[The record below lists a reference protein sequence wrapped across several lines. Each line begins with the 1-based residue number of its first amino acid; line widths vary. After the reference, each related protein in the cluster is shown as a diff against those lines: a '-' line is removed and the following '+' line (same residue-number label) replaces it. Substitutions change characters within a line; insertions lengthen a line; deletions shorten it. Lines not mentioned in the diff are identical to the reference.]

1 MKKTVS
7 ILSLLVLLLGVWAA
21 ALWLSPFNAYNGSSK
36 ETRYGVHEGLEL
48 VEQENAQEGKR
59 YVVEDEDGKEL
70 FVIPLRGCLLDTRY
84 RNGQLRFR
92 EKNTKREGYIDRQGG
107 IFLNENA
114 GEYKSAEDRKDFA
127 NLTGEK
133 KGEMASGDYSDHH
146 SGEYS
151 GDYSGER
158 KGLADRPSAGDTEST
173 GGTGSTGTAGFTA
186 SAQPGRKS
194 SALSQV
200 NLKTMAQ
207 SNPFYREASKIMQG
221 KLTETD
227 AKRRHTIL
235 NYCEHFRIAY
245 TTKDINFLRQVFS
258 DKALIIVGNVVKPIA
273 NDDKCQAESRVTFAI
288 HSKRDYLARLSKVFA
303 ANQKIDVRFSGFRIM
318 RHPTIDGIYGVT
330 LRQQYKSNRYS
341 DDGYLFLLWDFRD
354 KSMPLIHVRTWQPAG
369 TVHTGNDVINIQDFN
384 LE

>member
-7 ILSLLVLLLGVWAA
+7 ILSLLILLLGVWAA

-36 ETRYGVHEGLEL
+36 ETRYGVNEGLEL

-59 YVVEDEDGKEL
+59 YMVEDEDGKEL

-92 EKNTKREGYIDRQGG
+92 EKNTKREGYIDRQGR

-114 GEYKSAEDRKDFA
+114 GEYKPAEDRKDFA

-133 KGEMASGDYSDHH
+133 KG
-146 SGEYS
+146 
-151 GDYSGER
+151 
-158 KGLADRPSAGDTEST
+158 LADRPSA
-173 GGTGSTGTAGFTA
+173 GGTGSTGTAGFAA
-186 SAQPGRKS
+186 SVQPGRKS

-207 SNPFYREASKIMQG
+207 SNPFYKEASKIMQG
-221 KLTETD
+221 KLAETD
-227 AKRRHTIL
+227 ARRRRTIL
-235 NYCEHFRIAY
+235 NYCEHFRTAY
-245 TTKDINFLRQVFS
+245 TTKDIDFLRQVFS
-258 DKALIIVGNVVKPIA
+258 DKALIIVGNVVKSIA

-303 ANQKIDVRFSGFRIM
+303 ANQKIDVRFSGFRIL
-318 RHPTIDGIYGVT
+318 RHPTMDGIYGVT
-330 LRQQYKSNRYS
+330 LRQQYKSDRYS

-354 KSMPLIHVRTWQPAG
+354 KSMPLIHVRTWQPAA
-369 TVHTGNDVINIQDFN
+369 TVHSGDDVINIQDFN

>member
-151 GDYSGER
+151 GDYSRER

-207 SNPFYREASKIMQG
+207 SNPFYKEASKIMQG
-221 KLTETD
+221 KLTEAD

-303 ANQKIDVRFSGFRIM
+303 ANQKIDVRFSEFRIM
-318 RHPTIDGIYGVT
+318 RHPTMDGIYGVT
-330 LRQQYKSNRYS
+330 LRQQYKSDRYS

>member
-36 ETRYGVHEGLEL
+36 ETRYGMNEGLEL

-92 EKNTKREGYIDRQGG
+92 EKNTKREGYIDRQGR

-114 GEYKSAEDRKDFA
+114 GEYKPAEDRKDFA

-133 KGEMASGDYSDHH
+133 KG
-146 SGEYS
+146 
-151 GDYSGER
+151 
-158 KGLADRPSAGDTEST
+158 LADRPSA
-173 GGTGSTGTAGFTA
+173 GGTGSTGTAGFAA

-207 SNPFYREASKIMQG
+207 SNPFYKEASKIMQG
-221 KLTETD
+221 KLAETD
-227 AKRRHTIL
+227 ARRRRTIL
-235 NYCEHFRIAY
+235 NYCEHFRTAY
-245 TTKDINFLRQVFS
+245 TTKDIDFLRQVFS
-258 DKALIIVGNVVKPIA
+258 DKALIIVGNVVKSIA

-303 ANQKIDVRFSGFRIM
+303 ANQKIDVRFSGFRIL
-318 RHPTIDGIYGVT
+318 RHPTMDGIYGVT
-330 LRQQYKSNRYS
+330 LRQQYKSDRYS

-354 KSMPLIHVRTWQPAG
+354 KSMPLIHVRTWQPAA
-369 TVHTGNDVINIQDFN
+369 TVHSGDDVINIQDFN